1 MPAHLPSSRIKVLQ
15 VIDNLG
21 TGGGQFVL
29 LHLVR
34 GFDPSVFDVRT
45 VSLGPRQDSQVERE
59 LLGAGFRIDF
69 LDKKLGFR
77 PGAIVRLD
85 RIVREYRPD
94 VVHTHLGGLRYSL
107 PSTVL
112 RRIRAQIY
120 TIHNVKDGIPLFW
133 TVQLGARLGVVPVA
147 IAQGVLDSVRSSL
160 PGMEIPLIPNGIP
173 VKRYR
178 TPGVS
183 RSEWRGREGI
193 APDDFAFVF
202 VARMQEQK
210 NHGLLIRVFARL
222 AKSVPAVRLL
232 LAGDGELRA
241 GLEAVAQELGCRNR
255 IHFLGNR
262 KDVPDLLGAADAFV
276 LSSDWEGNPLCILEA
291 MAAGLPVVST
301 AVGGIPELVEHER
314 TGLLVPPKDAEAL
327 FGAMS
332 RLAMNRHL
340 AREIGSA
347 AARHADE
354 TFDVR
359 HMVDAY
365 AALYRKRLG
374 RDS

>member
-1 MPAHLPSSRIKVLQ
+1 MSAPVIQSRIKVLQ

-34 GFDPSVFDVRT
+34 GFDPAVFDVRT
-45 VSLGPRQDSQVERE
+45 VSLGPRQNSHVERE
-59 LLGAGFRIDF
+59 LLDAGLHVDF

-85 RIVREYRPD
+85 RIVREFRPD

-107 PSTVL
+107 PSTFL
-112 RRIRAQIY
+112 RRTHAQVY

-133 TVQLGARLGVVPVA
+133 TVQIGVRLGVVPVA
-147 IAQGVLDSVRSSL
+147 IAQRVLDSVRSGL
-160 PGMEIPLIPNGIP
+160 PGVEIPLIPNGIP

-178 TPGVS
+178 TPVVP
-183 RSEWRGREGI
+183 RIEWRGREGI

-210 NHGLLIRVFARL
+210 NHDLLIRVFSRL
-222 AKSVPAVRLL
+222 TKTSRSVRLL

-241 GLEAVAQELGCRNR
+241 DLEKTAQELGCRDR
-255 IHFLGNR
+255 VHFLGNR

-301 AVGGIPELVEHER
+301 AVGGIPELVDHER
-314 TGLLVPPKDAEAL
+314 TGLLVPPKDPAAL
-327 FGAMS
+327 LGAMS
-332 RLAMNRHL
+332 RLVTNSQL
-340 AREIGSA
+340 AHELGAA

-354 TFDVR
+354 TFDVC

-365 AALYRKRLG
+365 AALYRRLLD
-374 RDS
+374 RS

>member
-45 VSLGPRQDSQVERE
+45 VSLGPRQNSQVERE
-59 LLGAGFRIDF
+59 LLDAGFHVDF

-77 PGAIVRLD
+77 PEAIVRLD
-85 RIVREYRPD
+85 RVVREFRPD

-107 PSTVL
+107 PSALL
-112 RRIRAQIY
+112 RRPGAQVY

-147 IAQGVLDSVRSSL
+147 IAQRVLDSVRPSL
-160 PGMEIPLIPNGIP
+160 PGVDIPLIPNGIP
-173 VKRYR
+173 VQRYR
-178 TPGVS
+178 TPAVS
-183 RSEWRGREGI
+183 RIEWRAQEGI
-193 APDDFAFVF
+193 DPSDFVFVF

-210 NHGLLIRVFARL
+210 NHELLLRVFSRL
-222 AKSVPAVRLL
+222 AVTSPPVRLL

-241 GLEAVAQELGCRNR
+241 NLEKTAQELGCAGR

-262 KDVPDLLGAADAFV
+262 KDVPDLLGASDAFV

-301 AVGGIPELVEHER
+301 AVGGIPELVEHEQ
-314 TGLLVPPKDAEAL
+314 TGLLVPPKDGDAL
-327 FGAMS
+327 LGAMS
-332 RLAMNRHL
+332 RLVTNPQLVRDLGA
-340 AREIGSA
+340 A

-359 HMVDAY
+359 HMADAY
-365 AALYRKRLG
+365 AALYRKLLR
-374 RDS
+374 RS